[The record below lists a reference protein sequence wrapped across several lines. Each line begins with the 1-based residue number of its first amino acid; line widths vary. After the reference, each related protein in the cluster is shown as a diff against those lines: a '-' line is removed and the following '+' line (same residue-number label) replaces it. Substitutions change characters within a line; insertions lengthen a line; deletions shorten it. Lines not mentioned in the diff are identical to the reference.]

1 MRVSETQIF
10 GASLA
15 NIQRSRLR
23 LFEIQKQISS
33 GKTVSEP
40 SDDPSAFGEI
50 VAGKARL
57 GIAEQRLRNIQF
69 ATTRLDRADS
79 TLDSVSNI
87 VTRVKELAV
96 DLRNDVHD
104 ASGRAI
110 GAKEVRQ
117 LTLEIQQLA
126 NTTVSGHALFTG
138 TSQHGRAT
146 GNAIHIGTGD
156 ALTITGAG
164 NDTLALTVDGTA
176 ATVTVTAGSY
186 TNGNTLA
193 AQLQTDINANA
204 TLSAASRAVDVT
216 FTNGQLVIAS
226 RGNGST
232 SSVNVTGGASRSVL
246 GFNGGSTTT
255 GDEPFRLFA
264 GTATDSRN
272 SGGAQITTGQ
282 VTDKGAVTMDDY
294 LIRFSSATAYDV
306 YDISAPV
313 GVTAA
318 STNTGAGVRADAGVA
333 DPTRATL
340 DNYEV
345 RFDNLFTVNS
355 ANNALRINPGSG
367 ATTISLTAGKYTG
380 SQLATELE
388 ARLEAAGGGNLY
400 TVSYNSA
407 TAKFTILND
416 TGNSSA
422 LTLSFD
428 DALTTSE
435 DLLGFNATA
444 SSVAVGSATT
454 GNDTA
459 ITSGATLG
467 HNVYN
472 STVGTNIFNVTSS
485 NNTIY
490 RGGSAVTLRTGS
502 YTGVQM
508 ATEIQR
514 ALGTG
519 YTVAYNTASTRPA
532 RSFQT
537 TNSTGGA
544 VTFNWSNSGA
554 TAGTL
559 LGFEATDSTVAGA
572 SSDTSDFDAGNTT
585 YVSGSHI
592 DFDGL
597 RSAIADGASGG
608 PRTGDTFAISLG
620 GTAVLTNQAYATGSA
635 ITVKGL
641 QVTISDNSGVPAAS
655 DMFRVLTGI
664 QYQGNS
670 GFQNVE
676 VADNQTVK
684 SNLPGNTVFSGSTV
698 DLFAVFKNLTAAL
711 SGNYGGGIEQG
722 LADVDNAITQ
732 VSGARGEVG
741 SLSNRLDSTKQNLD
755 AAKELITRVLS
766 ENEDADLVTV
776 ASQLVERQL
785 ALQVASQ
792 ALSRVFESTLL
803 NFLK

>member
-1 MRVSETQIF
+1 MRVSESQIF

-50 VAGKARL
+50 VADKTRL

-87 VTRVKELAV
+87 VARVKELAV

-117 LTLEIQQLA
+117 LTLEVQQLA

-138 TSQHGRAT
+138 TSTHGRAT
-146 GNAIHIGTGD
+146 GNAINIGTGD
-156 ALTITGAG
+156 ALTITASS

-193 AQLQTDINANA
+193 AQLETDINANA
-204 TLSAASRAVDVT
+204 TLTAASRAVDVT
-216 FTNGQLVIAS
+216 FENNQLVIAS

-232 SSVNVTGGASRSVL
+232 SSVNVTGGTGRTVL

-264 GTATDSRN
+264 RTATDSRN

-282 VTDKGAVTMDDY
+282 VTDKGAVTLDDY

-306 YDISAPV
+306 YNISAPV

-367 ATTISLTAGKYTG
+367 ATTISLTAGRYTG

-388 ARLEAAGGGNLY
+388 TRLDAAGGGNTY
-400 TVSYNSA
+400 TVSYDSA

-444 SSVAVGSATT
+444 SSVAVGSSTV

-459 ITSGATLG
+459 TSAGATLMT
-467 HNVYN
+467 NVYN
-472 STVGTNIFNVTSS
+472 STVGTTIFNVTSS

-502 YTGVQM
+502 YTGAQM

-519 YTVAYNTASTRPA
+519 YTVAYSTASTKPA
-532 RSFQT
+532 RSFQI

-559 LGFEATDSTVAGA
+559 LGFEATDSTVASA

-585 YVSGSHI
+585 YVSGSNI
-592 DFDGL
+592 NFDGL

-608 PRTGDTFAISLG
+608 PRTGDTFAVSLG

-641 QVTISDNSGVPAAS
+641 QVTISNNSSAPAAS

-670 GFQNVE
+670 SLQNVE

-684 SNLPGNTVFSGSTV
+684 MNLPGNTVFSGSTV
-698 DLFAVFKNLTAAL
+698 DLFAAFKNLTAAL
-711 SGNYGGGIEQG
+711 SGNYGGGIDQG
-722 LADVDNAITQ
+722 LADVDNTITQ

-755 AAKELITRVLS
+755 AAKELITRGLS
-766 ENEDADLVTV
+766 ENEDADLVKV
-776 ASQLVERQL
+776 ASQLAERQL